1 MSQVQL
7 YLILGCL
14 LWLMGLH
21 GLIQVKHALRRII
34 AINIMGS
41 GVFMVMVALA
51 TRTQPVDPVLQALV
65 VTGLVVAVS
74 ATAFALRLAVAEAQ
88 AAAAKAAGKRP
99 PTSSALPSSNTAT
112 QVPPRPEDQPS

>member
-7 YLILGCL
+7 YLILGSL

-21 GLIQVKHALRRII
+21 GLVQVKHALRRII

-74 ATAFALRLAVAEAQ
+74 ATAFALRLAVAEFQ
-88 AAAAKAAGKRP
+88 AAELKTAKNL
-99 PTSSALPSSNTAT
+99 SSTA
-112 QVPPRPEDQPS
+112 PPRPAADLPGQTPSPPEDQRL